1 MRKQLLIFLLIL
13 PLFGL
18 AKTESWRLEMQKMRG
33 SIAKLSIF
41 LFSGK
46 EFSKP
51 TQSKE
56 ISEGLSYLV
65 KVSDQLDDKIKDS
78 AESNDPAFPY
88 IIEQLKDD
96 LKTGQK
102 AFKEKNY
109 AFARSTLKSA
119 LNRCFQCH
127 TQAYKKT
134 QWSAPHKQYVSKWLS
149 TEEKINYLVA
159 MRDFASAKLFLEER
173 IDSFL
178 PSKENKLEMENILNK
193 YAVVAIR
200 MNLKKEDI
208 LNKLETFN
216 KKLKMKDSLAS
227 KTQKLIESIR
237 ELPDLKERDSLAK
250 IKKLIGKAE
259 NKKEYITDDS
269 ALIESLIAAQSLH
282 DLLREKKVKDSEKAE
297 VYYML
302 GQSYQNIND
311 PAFWDMHENYY
322 EFCVRNKPHSALAK
336 KCFNEF
342 KDSIVFRNTGSAG
355 TNLSLRD
362 KLRIDQLK
370 KLSL

>member
-1 MRKQLLIFLLIL
+1 MRKHLLISLLIL
-13 PLFGL
+13 PTLAF
-18 AKTESWRLEMQKMRG
+18 AKTESWRLEMQKMRA
-33 SIAKLSIF
+33 SISKLSIF
-41 LFSGK
+41 LFSDK
-46 EFSKP
+46 EFSNN
-51 TQSKE
+51 TQTKE
-56 ISEGLSYLV
+56 ISEGLNYLV
-65 KVSDQLDDKIKDS
+65 KVSDQLDGKIKDS
-78 AESNDPAFPY
+78 SESGDPAFPY
-88 IIEQLKDD
+88 IIEQLKED

-109 AFARSTLKSA
+109 AFAKSTLKSA

-159 MRDFASAKLFLEER
+159 MRDFASAKMFLEER
-173 IDSFL
+173 IDGFVS
-178 PSKENKLEMENILNK
+178 SKESKLEMENILSK

-200 MNLKKEDI
+200 MNLKKEEI
-208 LNKLETFN
+208 LSKLEAFYA
-216 KKLKMKDSLAS
+216 KLKMKDSLAA
-227 KTQKLIESIR
+227 KTQKLIESIKD
-237 ELPDLKERDSLAK
+237 LPDLKDRDSLPK
-250 IKKLIGKAE
+250 IKKLVSKAE

-297 VYYML
+297 VYFLL

-322 EFCVRNKPHSALAK
+322 EYCVRNKPHSALAK
-336 KCFNEF
+336 KCFAEF

-355 TNLSLRD
+355 TNLGLRE
-362 KLRIDQLK
+362 KLRINQLQ
-370 KLSL
+370 KLSK